1 MRIQSSITFAIDSFP
16 TSIQHSQ
23 DDTEARAR
31 STMTT
36 AISGCMI
43 AVSACSLNRV
53 PSPCAPTPSQLILG
67 ACTPMLILSVRV
79 RYEAFRD
86 LRTRDTDAAPASDAA
101 ENK

>member
-1 MRIQSSITFAIDSFP
+1 
-16 TSIQHSQ
+16 
-23 DDTEARAR
+23 
-31 STMTT
+31 
-36 AISGCMI
+36 
-43 AVSACSLNRV
+43 
-53 PSPCAPTPSQLILG
+53 LG